1 MSKAIAEAEG
11 IGGTIKAIWGAA
23 SSAPGTFITEYIVS
37 EIIQELPALLASGGA
52 SALVSGGFKLAGKE
66 LVESLATRGGIALS
80 VGAVSDLTE
89 SYGGAAQSAYDE
101 AYSTYMSVQTNALLG
116 QGFSKEEA
124 TQKTSGAAKKYATDL
139 AVAAG
144 NVGALMGMVSMGL
157 GGQALEKAIFGVKK
171 APEGFAA
178 SMEALYKKSG
188 LNEFI
193 DLGGVVLKEGFSE
206 ALEELVTNDFIE
218 GRLSLID
225 QDRPRTESNTAA
237 ALLGFMAGGPTAGAI
252 YTGSKVAGI
261 IESTGNSVANV
272 QLLSN
277 PDVTK
282 LITNPPVSTS
292 NATSSE
298 LLTSALKTYGIDNV
312 DTIDSL
318 TNTALGTA
326 YTSKQE
332 VKDAI
337 KLANPTI
344 TFSDSFIADAT
355 KALGGEKSD
364 SEIDR
369 IIESYINPR
378 YITREEVK
386 KAAAEEGITLTDE
399 QADEYVGE
407 GDQDTVIDEVIETND
422 PLATT
427 QEEARQFFNDLG
439 FTPTDEQVA
448 QFVGATSEEEQKA
461 AIAEFVDP
469 LYTDSDEAKAL
480 LTELGYNPTDEEVT
494 KFVGQV
500 EETQSKTAVGEYV
513 DPRQVTEEEARQY
526 FTDLGYTPTD
536 EQVAQFV
543 AQVEETTQQDVISK
557 YVDPRQV
564 TRDELQAIAN
574 EEGLTLTDALA
585 AAYVGQGEAENF
597 AADTLDTARKEYD
610 PLATT
615 QSEAEAFFAST
626 GYTAT
631 PAEIATFVASKAED
645 VQTSA
650 IGAYVDPRQIT
661 ADEAKEFLSSIG
673 YNPTEEEIAQFTGQL
688 NDDTYQVTQKT
699 AIDEYVDPRY
709 VDAGEV
715 RAAYEE
721 LGLVDVAQEDVDRF
735 VGQYME
741 EDQLG
746 AIREYI
752 PTATFNV
759 IKSLM
764 GSPSIADNPDTDAD
778 ESKDA
783 TGIYKLIEDS
793 ENAGATRDEALQ
805 GGIDALGDKLGL
817 TRDELLAEIGLTK
830 EELTAKIDTVSEDVA
845 GLTEDV

>member
-1 MSKAIAEAEG
+1 
-11 IGGTIKAIWGAA
+11 
-23 SSAPGTFITEYIVS
+23 
-37 EIIQELPALLASGGA
+37 
-52 SALVSGGFKLAGKE
+52 
-66 LVESLATRGGIALS
+66 
-80 VGAVSDLTE
+80 
-89 SYGGAAQSAYDE
+89 
-101 AYSTYMSVQTNALLG
+101 
-116 QGFSKEEA
+116 
-124 TQKTSGAAKKYATDL
+124 
-139 AVAAG
+139 
-144 NVGALMGMVSMGL
+144 MGMVSMGL

-252 YTGSKVAGI
+252 YIFTGSKEAGI

-298 LLTSALKTYGIDNV
+298 LLTSALKTYGID
-312 DTIDSL
+312 
-318 TNTALGTA
+318 
-326 YTSKQE
+326 K
-332 VKDAI
+332 
-337 KLANPTI
+337 
-344 TFSDSFIADAT
+344 
-355 KALGGEKSD
+355 
-364 SEIDR
+364 
-369 IIESYINPR
+369 
-378 YITREEVK
+378 
-386 KAAAEEGITLTDE
+386 EGITLTDE

-597 AADTLDTARKEYD
+597 ATETLDTARKEYD

-631 PAEIATFVASKAED
+631 PAEIAAFVASKADSSAQLES
-645 VQTSA
+645 TS
-650 IGAYVDPRQIT
+650 PLLRLT
-661 ADEAKEFLSSIG
+661 LLEA
-673 YNPTEEEIAQFTGQL
+673 
-688 NDDTYQVTQKT
+688 
-699 AIDEYVDPRY
+699 
-709 VDAGEV
+709 
-715 RAAYEE
+715 
-721 LGLVDVAQEDVDRF
+721 
-735 VGQYME
+735 
-741 EDQLG
+741 
-746 AIREYI
+746 
-752 PTATFNV
+752 
-759 IKSLM
+759 
-764 GSPSIADNPDTDAD
+764 
-778 ESKDA
+778 
-783 TGIYKLIEDS
+783 
-793 ENAGATRDEALQ
+793 
-805 GGIDALGDKLGL
+805 
-817 TRDELLAEIGLTK
+817 
-830 EELTAKIDTVSEDVA
+830 
-845 GLTEDV
+845 